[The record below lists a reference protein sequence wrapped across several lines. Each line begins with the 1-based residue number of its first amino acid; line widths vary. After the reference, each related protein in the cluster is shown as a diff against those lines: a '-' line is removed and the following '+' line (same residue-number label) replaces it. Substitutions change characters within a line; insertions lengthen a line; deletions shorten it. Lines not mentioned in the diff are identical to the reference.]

1 MSLYDFIGYDHI
13 ETLSLHFHTTFQW
26 LDRTSSSLIFP
37 NVCHLSLWFTDF
49 YSECDSDEFGCCNS
63 THYFMKPEEY
73 HSVWTFLKE
82 ILPLSKLQSLEI
94 YSSLPENYLIQ
105 LLSST
110 TNLTKLKLDDWKGK
124 TSNRISLYKILVIN
138 ISTIFQAYPESILS
152 I

>member
-1 MSLYDFIGYDHI
+1 
-13 ETLSLHFHTTFQW
+13 
-26 LDRTSSSLIFP
+26 
-37 NVCHLSLWFTDF
+37 
-49 YSECDSDEFGCCNS
+49 
-63 THYFMKPEEY
+63 MKPEEY